1 MRSIAAQHLKL
12 YLPSSLAQTISCSKP
27 LIEAEWYFRYAQAG
41 MTLNDIRSHLML
53 RSRLYAS
60 KIKNAGGTSLHTRSM
75 AVIHSVDEKIKTSA
89 KKYRTIRTSM
99 EALSAIRLDFSWQSL
114 FKPLHDE
121 DLIGLT
127 FMDDLGA
134 EGRKKLTWIW
144 NIQVTGMEADLDK
157 ASHAGVSVLYRC
169 I

>member
-53 RSRLYAS
+53 RSRLYTS